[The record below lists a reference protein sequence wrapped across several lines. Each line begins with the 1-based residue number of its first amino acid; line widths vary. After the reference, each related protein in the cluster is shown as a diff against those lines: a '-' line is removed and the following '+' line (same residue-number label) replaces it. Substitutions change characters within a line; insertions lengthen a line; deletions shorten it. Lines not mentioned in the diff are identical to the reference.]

1 MKHTLNAILHL
12 PSAIS
17 ADLKARAEK
26 RRRIRIFRKMQNS
39 TATHDQQFYCLSEQ
53 AIETGNHASVLPIKA
68 GE

>member
-17 ADLKARAEK
+17 ADLKPKMKSAVALASIRAIQQSVEP
-26 RRRIRIFRKMQNS
+26 IRHTSLIQS
-39 TATHDQQFYCLSEQ
+39 G
-53 AIETGNHASVLPIKA
+53 IETTICG

>member
-17 ADLKARAEK
+17 ADLKARDEK
-26 RRRIRIFRKMQNS
+26 RRRARIYRNMQQSVEPIRHIPAIQS
-39 TATHDQQFYCLSEQ
+39 G
-53 AIETGNHASVLPIKA
+53 IETYNWR